1 MIVLHKAELS
11 LKFRRDNMSKIKI
24 ITDTTSYLSKESAME
39 KDITV
44 VPLKYVFG
52 EESYIEG
59 FKGEFDDFFDKLET
73 TKLFPTTSQPSAGE
87 FYDAYVEAFKKYD
100 EIIVILL
107 SSKISG
113 TYSSAVTAASMLEG
127 KKISIIDSETA
138 VSNLRTLVEDAYYM
152 AQEGYKSEEIINAIE
167 EKKKRMKVY
176 LTTGTLEYLR
186 RGGRLSNVQST
197 LGNLLNIK
205 PILELKNGEID
216 LLEKIRGN
224 NKVISTLLSKI
235 PDDVKSISICH
246 ISNLEEA
253 EKLYNNLLDKYPN
266 AKIGI
271 DEIGPVIGA
280 HLGPKTLGLLFYN

>member
-1 MIVLHKAELS
+1 
-11 LKFRRDNMSKIKI
+11 MSKIKI

-152 AQEGYKSEEIINAIE
+152 AQEGYKSKEIINVIE

-216 LLEKIRGN
+216 LLEKIRGK